1 MMLVICLGFKGL
13 SWLFLFNELQFYQF
27 AFCLPCFFLLVEY
40 ILKIGYLHIPF
51 MGS

>member
-27 AFCLPCFFLLVEY
+27 ASVCLVFFFWL
-40 ILKIGYLHIPF
+40 
-51 MGS
+51 STS